1 MEHNSPFESFEM
13 QISQSA
19 QGFLRGA
26 AGWAMFLS
34 IIGFVLLA
42 FGLLGSLG
50 VMAAGSAFDRVPG
63 MMGVMS
69 GAVMGLVMLAFMVLF
84 FLPVLYLFKFS
95 TSTRQALNEN
105 NTEGI
110 AKAFSN
116 LKSYFMWSGILTI
129 IWIISYIAF
138 IVLFVAATA
147 SSAGAF

>member
-19 QGFLRGA
+19 QDFLKGA

-34 IIGFVLLA
+34 IVGFVCLA
-42 FGLLGSLG
+42 FGFLGSLG
-50 VMAAGSAFDRVPG
+50 IMAAGSALDNVPG

-69 GAVMGLVMLAFMVLF
+69 GVTMGIIMLAFMLLF

-110 AKAFSN
+110 AKAFGN

-129 IWIISYIAF
+129 IWIVSYIGF
-138 IVLFVAATA
+138 IVVFATA
-147 SSAGAF
+147 AASMRSGM